1 MFGDR
6 VGPIVPQNSCYVGAL
21 GHGASRVESTSRL
34 GVGFPTLIQC
44 PAPPT
49 YSSRLLTASPPEGW
63 EGRGNRNYLLCAL
76 RGKKKKESHLLPPGL
91 FLSPHPLSSSEFV
104 SFHHLALHQLRCFQK
119 SPPCSP
125 LASDLRW
132 PYPQTPS
139 LGHTHPFCSELSS
152 SLLFICSHCCFLT
165 ALPSSLLSRI
175 PPLPSSLGPHP
186 HFLLR
191 ALVSTQSKLPV
202 SSSPSLL
209 PPHRLSPLLRSIPV
223 WPRDDGGPGHL

>member
-6 VGPIVPQNSCYVGAL
+6 VGPVVLQNSCYVGAL
-21 GHGASRVESTSRL
+21 GRGASRVESTSRL

-44 PAPPT
+44 PAPPST
-49 YSSRLLTASPPEGW
+49 YSSRFLTASPGGR
-63 EGRGNRNYLLCAL
+63 EGRSNRNYLLCAL
-76 RGKKKKESHLLPPGL
+76 RGKKKESHLLPPGL

-104 SFHHLALHQLRCFQK
+104 SFHCLALQQLRCFQK

-125 LASDLRW
+125 MALSLRPLPW
-132 PYPQTPS
+132 AILTPS
-139 LGHTHPFCSELSS
+139 AQSQAVFFCPLYLL
-152 SLLFICSHCCFLT
+152 SLLFPHGLAIY
-165 ALPSSLLSRI
+165 SLLSRI